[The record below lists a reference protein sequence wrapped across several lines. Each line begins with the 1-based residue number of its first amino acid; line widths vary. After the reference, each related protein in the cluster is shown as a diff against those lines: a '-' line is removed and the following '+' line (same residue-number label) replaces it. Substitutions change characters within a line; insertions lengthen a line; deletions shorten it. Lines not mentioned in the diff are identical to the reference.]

1 MSFVGDAIGSVVGG
15 ITGASQQADAAQQ
28 AAQTQAGASDA
39 AISEQK
45 RQFDKMIELMLP
57 YVTTGK
63 QALIQQGNLIG
74 LGGATAQQGAI
85 NQLQQSPQYQSLVS
99 QGENAILQNA
109 SATGGLRGGN
119 VQGALSNY
127 RTDVLSN
134 LINQQYSNLGGLSQ
148 LGQASAAGQGAAG
161 LNTASNIGNLLTQ
174 QGAALAG
181 GQLAQG
187 SVASN
192 AFGTL
197 AQGAGAYAGLGGLS
211 GIKGLF

>member
-1 MSFVGDAIGSVVGG
+1 MSFVGDAIGSVIGG

-28 AAQTQAGASDA
+28 AAQTQAGASDV
-39 AISEQK
+39 AIAEQK
-45 RQFDKMIELMLP
+45 RQFDKMVELMMP
-57 YVTTGK
+57 YVSGGQ
-63 QALIQQGNLIG
+63 QALTQQGNLIG
-74 LGGATAQQGAI
+74 LGGVTAQQGAI
-85 NQLQQSPQYQSLVS
+85 NQLQQSPQYQSLIN

-119 VQGALSNY
+119 IQGALANY
-127 RTDVLSN
+127 RTDVLSS

-187 SVASN
+187 GVASN
-192 AFGTL
+192 AFGSL
-197 AQGAGAYAGLGGLS
+197 AKGVGAFSGVGGMP
-211 GIKGLF
+211 GIAKLF

>member
-1 MSFVGDAIGSVVGG
+1 MSFVGDAIGSVIGG
-15 ITGASQQADAAQQ
+15 ITGDSQQADAAQQ
-28 AAQTQAGASDA
+28 AAQTQAGASDT
-39 AISEQK
+39 AIAEQK
-45 RQFDKMIELMLP
+45 RQFDKMVELMLP
-57 YVTTGK
+57 YVTTGQ
-63 QALIQQGNLIG
+63 QALTQQGNLIG
-74 LGGATAQQGAI
+74 LGGAEAQQRAI
-85 NQLQQSPQYQSLVS
+85 NQLQQSPQYQSLVG

-109 SATGGLRGGN
+109 AATGGLRGGN
-119 VQGALSNY
+119 VQNALANY

-134 LINQQYSNLGGLSQ
+134 LINQQYGNLGGLSQ

-197 AQGAGAYAGLGGLS
+197 AKGAGMYFGG
-211 GIKGLF
+211 GF